1 MASRAASTTQSPPI
15 PAGLTRDQLL
25 EIYCYLRLTRT
36 LEERLTALYRQSKV
50 IGGLF
55 RSLGQEGV
63 SVASAY
69 ALERGPNQDVL
80 SPLIRNLGS
89 MLVMGAQPGEILRQ
103 YMAKAGS
110 PTHGR
115 EMNVHFNDLER
126 GFLGQ
131 ISHLGDMIPV
141 MTGIALTFKLRG
153 EARVGLVYIGDGA
166 TSTGTF
172 HEGLNFAAVQKV
184 PLVVIGEYNHWAYS
198 TPPHKQFAVQ
208 HLADKAQGYGI
219 PATTVDGN
227 DVLAVHEATR
237 SAVERARR
245 GEGVHF
251 IEVKTYRRKG
261 HAEHDDQHYV
271 PKEELERWA
280 KENDPV
286 DRYAKQ
292 LLENEW
298 VDAVDLTATDQRVRD
313 EVDQATD
320 ACVDE
325 PLPPPE
331 TAPGAATAAAAG
343 LPRQPARERHQR
355 HGDAGVRG
363 GHTGPRR
370 AGDPRRAGGAS
381 RAGRARQGDAAFG
394 ALPARARARP
404 GGARAAGDA

>member
-1 MASRAASTTQSPPI
+1 MTSRIVPATQPGH
-15 PAGLTRDQLL
+15 PAVPAELERAQLL
-25 EIYCYLRLTRT
+25 EIYRFLRLTRT
-36 LEERLTALYRQSKV
+36 LEERLTALYRQTKV

-55 RSLGQEGV
+55 RSLGQEGE

-69 ALERGPNQDVL
+69 ALERGRHRDIL

-89 MLVMGAQPGEILRQ
+89 MLVMGATPLQILRQ
-103 YMAKAGS
+103 YMAKVES
-110 PTHGR
+110 PTRGR
-115 EMNVHFNDLER
+115 ELNIHFNDLEL
-126 GFLGQ
+126 GYVGQ

-141 MTGIALTFKLRG
+141 MAGITLTFKLRR
-153 EARVGLVYIGDGA
+153 EARVGLVYIGDGG

-172 HEGLNFAAVQKV
+172 HEGLNFAAVQRC

-198 TPPHKQFAVQ
+198 TPPEKQFAVEN
-208 HLADKAQGYGI
+208 LTDKAKGYGI
-219 PATTVDGN
+219 PTVTVDGN
-227 DVLAVHEATR
+227 DVLAVYAATKH
-237 SAVERARR
+237 AVERARR
-245 GEGVHF
+245 GKGVHF

-280 KENDPV
+280 KENDPI

-298 VDAVDLTATDQRVRD
+298 VDAAELTATDQRVRD

-331 TAPGAATAAAAG
+331 MALGGVYAD
-343 LPRQPARERHQR
+343 PADTEKLW
-355 HGDAGVRG
+355 
-363 GHTGPRR
+363 
-370 AGDPRRAGGAS
+370 
-381 RAGRARQGDAAFG
+381 FK
-394 ALPARARARP
+394 LL
-404 GGARAAGDA
+404 

>member
-1 MASRAASTTQSPPI
+1 MASRAAPTRQSPPI
-15 PAGLTRDQLL
+15 PAGLSREQLL
-25 EIYCYLRLTRT
+25 EVYRYLRLTRT

-55 RSLGQEGV
+55 RSLGQEGE

-69 ALERGPNQDVL
+69 ALERGPNRDVL

-141 MTGIALTFKLRG
+141 MAGIALTFKLRG
-153 EARVGLVYIGDGA
+153 EARVGLVYIGDGG

-172 HEGLNFAAVQKV
+172 HEGLNLAAVQRL

-198 TPPHKQFAVQ
+198 TPPERQFAVKD
-208 HLADKAQGYGI
+208 LAEKAKGYGI
-219 PATTVDGN
+219 PAVTVDGN
-227 DVLAVHEATR
+227 DVFAVYEATR
-237 SAVERARR
+237 FAVERARR
-245 GEGVHF
+245 GKGVHF

-261 HAEHDDQHYV
+261 HAEHDDQRYV
-271 PKEELERWA
+271 PKGELEQWA
-280 KENDPV
+280 KANDPV
-286 DRYAKQ
+286 DRY
-292 LLENEW
+292 
-298 VDAVDLTATDQRVRD
+298 TQRVLAADLVAEGDLKDIDDRVRV

-325 PLPPPE
+325 PLPPAE
-331 TAPGAATAAAAG
+331 SALPGVYIDPPAAG
-343 LPRQPARERHQR
+343 KLWFK
-355 HGDAGVRG
+355 V
-363 GHTGPRR
+363 
-370 AGDPRRAGGAS
+370 
-381 RAGRARQGDAAFG
+381 
-394 ALPARARARP
+394 L
-404 GGARAAGDA
+404 